1 MKAHLD
7 AVTPNN
13 PYVSP
18 YAYPVPYV
26 GLTGDEYATQQSKKK
41 KTTPRTRTT
50 NNSSYGIVTEK
61 NTQFV
66 YFRTSHFHNL

>member
-41 KTTPRTRTT
+41 QQLQEPEQQTIHLT
-50 NNSSYGIVTEK
+50 V
-61 NTQFV
+61 
-66 YFRTSHFHNL
+66 